1 MNSSTYKMEESPSG
15 ALKIIYSTLVNA
27 NNAMQVG
34 YTRVCQKVKSYRFA
48 IFWHGYDNFQSLVI
62 DRLGKF
68 INDIPRT

>member
-48 IFWHGYDNFQSLVI
+48 IFT
-62 DRLGKF
+62 RL
-68 INDIPRT
+68 R